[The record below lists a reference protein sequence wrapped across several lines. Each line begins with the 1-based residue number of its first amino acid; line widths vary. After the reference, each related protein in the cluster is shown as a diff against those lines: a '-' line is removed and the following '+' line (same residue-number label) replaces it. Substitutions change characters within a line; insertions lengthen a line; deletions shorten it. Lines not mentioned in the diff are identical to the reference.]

1 MSKNF
6 FKHLKVVTKHRFL
19 VFKYSCKVGIPFLGL
34 IHDLSKYSY
43 KEFSISEKN
52 YTGYQ
57 SPLLTE
63 RRNNGMF
70 SECFVHHTNKNKHH
84 FEYYIDYFG
93 GDVILKIMPYKYNL
107 EYVIDVISASKTY
120 NGKKFNNNMPYEY
133 FNSKNKKYL
142 MHPASKEFALVCLKK
157 FSEDGFKHLKKKD
170 TKKLYE
176 DIKKR
181 YSLTYK
187 VPFYSI
193 NNKYDFFEIT
203 KPW

>member
-1 MSKNF
+1 MKI
-6 FKHLKVVTKHRFL
+6 T
-19 VFKYSCKVGIPFLGL
+19 I
-34 IHDLSKYSY
+34 
-43 KEFSISEKN
+43 KETVNTDGGQEQQDVD
-52 YTGYQ
+52 Y
-57 SPLLTE
+57 
-63 RRNNGMF
+63 
-70 SECFVHHTNKNKHH
+70 
-84 FEYYIDYFG
+84 YYIGTGAGDISFYF
-93 GDVILKIMPYKYNL
+93 DSMSFVQ
-107 EYVIDVISASKTY
+107 KTY

-142 MHPASKEFALVCLKK
+142 MHPASKEFVLVCLKK

-193 NNKYDFFEIT
+193 NNKYDFIEIT

>member
-1 MSKNF
+1 MKAW
-6 FKHLKVVTKHRFL
+6 KHFCTITRHKLL
-19 VFKYSCKVGIPFLGL
+19 VMKGCFQIGL
-34 IHDLSKYSY
+34 YKQGLLHDLSKYGPTEFLVGCKYY
-43 KEFSISEKN
+43 K
-52 YTGYQ
+52 GYM
-57 SPLLTE
+57 SPNNAE
-63 RRNNGMF
+63 REDIGY
-70 SECFVHHTNKNKHH
+70 SSAWLHHKGRNKHH

-142 MHPASKEFALVCLKK
+142 MHPASKEFVLVCLKK

-193 NNKYDFFEIT
+193 NNKYDFIEIT

>member
-1 MSKNF
+1 MEMLN
-6 FKHLKVVTKHRFL
+6 
-19 VFKYSCKVGIPFLGL
+19 
-34 IHDLSKYSY
+34 
-43 KEFSISEKN
+43 
-52 YTGYQ
+52 
-57 SPLLTE
+57 
-63 RRNNGMF
+63 
-70 SECFVHHTNKNKHH
+70 
-84 FEYYIDYFG
+84 
-93 GDVILKIMPYKYNL
+93 YKYNL

-142 MHPASKEFALVCLKK
+142 MHPASKEFVLVCLKK

-170 TKKLYE
+170 TRKLYE

-193 NNKYDFFEIT
+193 NNKYDFIEIT